1 MTRTTKSEE
10 FLLSPRFI
18 GGLTLLGVGLAIVGA
33 VVVAVWGDLE
43 GVTAAFRGVDE
54 IGDRASALAT
64 VTLFAIPSL
73 ILFVVGSGL
82 FTFALRDAGDR
93 IISVIA
99 FILWFAG
106 LMLFLISLTFHAS
119 VTVWAGAE
127 FARTGAVPDLYE
139 QLRLW
144 MNLWLQRA
152 SIPLG
157 LLAVMGYGWAI
168 LQTGLLP
175 RWAGWGAIGWGIVNL
190 LIFLPGGT
198 GAIALVYFAAPL
210 LIGLAL
216 VTQRK
221 PQTSEAGTTAAA

>member
-1 MTRTTKSEE
+1 MTWTSKSDE

-18 GGLTLLGVGLAIVGA
+18 GGLTLVGVALGIVGA
-33 VVVAVWGDLE
+33 VVVAVRGDLE

-54 IGDRASALAT
+54 IGESASALAT
-64 VTLFAIPSL
+64 ATLFAIPSL
-73 ILFVVGSGL
+73 ILFMVGSGL
-82 FTFALRDAGDR
+82 FTLALRDAGDR

-106 LMLFLISLTFHAS
+106 LMLFLIALTFQAS

-127 FARTGAVPDLYE
+127 LARTGAVPDLYE

-157 LLAVMGYGWAI
+157 LLAIVGYGWSI
-168 LQTGLLP
+168 LETGLLP

-198 GAIALVYFAAPL
+198 GAIGLVYFAAPL

-216 VTQRK
+216 VAHRK
-221 PQTSEAGTTAAA
+221 PPTSEAGKTPAA